1 MVNVEDFKA
10 TLKKRLEAPSAS
22 SSIVELKYTL
32 EMNVDE
38 LVKSISGLKREDVGI
53 KFLDTIGY
61 IIRINENIMKMKNE
75 KFTCTEHKIPKN
87 EPRTYFYIC
96 PNAIIQVTLGE
107 VTEHIVTGD
116 LTITAPFE
124 TAKVFLENI
133 LTTISNARE
142 WRVPDRDDR

>member
-1 MVNVEDFKA
+1 MRG
-10 TLKKRLEAPSAS
+10 TGQS
-22 SSIVELKYTL
+22 SVVELRYTL

-38 LVKSISGLKREDVGI
+38 LLKSISGLKREDVGL

-61 IIRINENIMKMKNE
+61 IVRINENIMKMKDE
-75 KFTCTEHKIPKN
+75 KFTCTEYKIPKN
-87 EPRTYFYIC
+87 APRTYFYIC

-133 LTTISNARE
+133 LTTISNFPYSIQ
-142 WRVPDRDDR
+142 VI

>member
-10 TLKKRLEAPSAS
+10 TLKKRLEEPSTS
-22 SSIVELKYTL
+22 SSVVELRYTL

-38 LVKSISGLKREDVGI
+38 LMKSISGLKREDVGL

-61 IIRINENIMKMKNE
+61 IVRINENIMKMKDE
-75 KFTCTEHKIPKN
+75 KFTCTEYKIPKN
-87 EPRTYFYIC
+87 APRTYFYIC

-124 TAKVFLENI
+124 TAKVLLENI
-133 LTTISNARE
+133 LTTISNYPYTIE
-142 WRVPDRDDR
+142 II

>member
-1 MVNVEDFKA
+1 MVSVEDFKA
-10 TLKKRLEAPSAS
+10 VLKKRLEAPSAS
-22 SSIVELKYTL
+22 SSVVELRYTL

-38 LVKSISGLKREDVGI
+38 LLKSISGLKREDVGL
-53 KFLDTIGY
+53 KFLD
-61 IIRINENIMKMKNE
+61 IIDFIIMTYEKIMNIKDE
-75 KFTCTEHKIPKN
+75 KFTCTEYKIPKN
-87 EPRTYFYIC
+87 APRTYFYIC

-133 LTTISNARE
+133 LTTISNYPNTIH
-142 WRVPDRDDR
+142 VI

>member
-10 TLKKRLEAPSAS
+10 VLKKRLEASSTS
-22 SSIVELKYTL
+22 SSVVELRYTL

-38 LVKSISGLKREDVGI
+38 LLKSISGLKREDVGL
-53 KFLDTIGY
+53 KFLDIIDY
-61 IIRINENIMKMKNE
+61 IIMTYERIMKMKDE
-75 KFTCTEHKIPKN
+75 KFTCTEYKIPKN
-87 EPRTYFYIC
+87 APRTYFYIC

-124 TAKVFLENI
+124 TAKIFLENI
-133 LTTISNARE
+133 LTTISNYPNTIY
-142 WRVPDRDDR
+142 VI

>member
-1 MVNVEDFKA
+1 MVNIEDFKA
-10 TLKKRLEAPSAS
+10 VLKKRLEEPSAS
-22 SSIVELKYTL
+22 SCVVELRYTL

-38 LVKSISGLKREDVGI
+38 LMKSISGLKREDVGL
-53 KFLDTIGY
+53 KFLDTISY

-75 KFTCTEHKIPKN
+75 KFTCTEYKVPTN

-96 PNAIIQVTLGE
+96 PNAIIQLTLGE

-133 LTTISNARE
+133 LTTISNF
-142 WRVPDRDDR
+142 PYSIQII